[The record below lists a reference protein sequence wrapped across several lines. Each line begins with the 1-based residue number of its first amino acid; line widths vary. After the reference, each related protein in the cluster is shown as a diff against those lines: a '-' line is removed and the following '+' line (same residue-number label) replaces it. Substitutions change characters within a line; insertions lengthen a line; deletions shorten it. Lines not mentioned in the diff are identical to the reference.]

1 MKKSVG
7 VVNKKVVPSRTFSD
21 KFRIKYQPKIFL
33 FGLNLEHH
41 RSHKN
46 GGGEIKFADGR
57 SGVKVSVFLQ
67 IIL

>member
-21 KFRIKYQPKIFL
+21 KFRIKYQPNIFW

-41 RSHKN
+41 HSLKN
-46 GGGEIKFADGR
+46 GGSEIKF
-57 SGVKVSVFLQ
+57 SNKKFLK
-67 IIL
+67 

>member
-7 VVNKKVVPSRTFSD
+7 VVNKKVVLSRTFSD

-41 RSHKN
+41 RSLKN
-46 GGGEIKFADGR
+46 GGSEIKL
-57 SGVKVSVFLQ
+57 SNKKFLK
-67 IIL
+67 